1 MRYLHGHGL
10 LTAHDLNTPEMR
22 RGLIARTSRVGGCT
36 PLLRGGIGAAAKMGY
51 FLKLGLRSLPVLQT
65 WVRRRFGAFLEKL
78 YNFGRFDLLDVG
90 PFLV

>member
-1 MRYLHGHGL
+1 MAML
-10 LTAHDLNTPEMR
+10 
-22 RGLIARTSRVGGCT
+22 VGAPT
-36 PLLRGGIGAAAKMGY
+36 PLHAPTIGTAAKMGY